1 MCRFCKPDTFCE
13 EEITRKIA
21 EEPIDMGQMLD
32 VLNLNAWVMKGE
44 DDGDIKIQLCLSESV
59 GNSDIAVLDIP
70 IEYCPMC
77 GRKL

>member
-1 MCRFCKPDTFCE
+1 MCRFCKPGTFCK

-59 GNSDIAVLDIP
+59 DNSDIAVLDIP
-70 IEYCPMC
+70 IKYCPMC